1 MVDDGEMTEQD
12 GSAAPSWVRPA
23 LIVLAVPNLIAG
35 LWGLIA
41 PEHWFDTFPG
51 WAPRLV
57 AAIPPY
63 NEHLATDAAAGL
75 FASGFVAAVAAWWMQ
90 REIVII
96 AMAAYLAFALPHAM
110 FHLANPAD
118 ALTTSEDA
126 VNTISLTIAVALAFA
141 VMIESIR
148 RGSPDA
154 TDARS

>member
-1 MVDDGEMTEQD
+1 M
-12 GSAAPSWVRPA
+12 RPA
-23 LIVLAVPNLIAG
+23 LVILAVPNLIAG
-35 LWGLIA
+35 WWGVIA

-90 REIVII
+90 RDVVIVS
-96 AMAAYLAFALPHAM
+96 MAAYLAFALPHAV

-118 ALTTSEDA
+118 ALATSEDV
-126 VNTISLTIAVALAFA
+126 VNAGSLAIAVAIALV

-148 RGSPDA
+148 RGSPSA
-154 TDARS
+154 EEPP

>member
-1 MVDDGEMTEQD
+1 
-12 GSAAPSWVRPA
+12 VRPA
-23 LIVLAVPNLIAG
+23 LVILAVPNLIAG
-35 LWGLIA
+35 WWGVIA

-90 REIVII
+90 RDVVIVS
-96 AMAAYLAFALPHAM
+96 MAAYLAFALPHAV

-118 ALTTSEDA
+118 ALATSEDV
-126 VNTISLTIAVALAFA
+126 VNVGSLAIAVAIALV

-148 RGSPDA
+148 RGSPSA
-154 TDARS
+154 EEPP